1 MSKNILSNWTASRIQ
16 KENATRFAEGSVMF
30 VTRPY
35 FSTRALTFI
44 VGSAPDLNAVGLGW
58 CVAPAG
64 QEMVFFD
71 YHAGS
76 VIQYGTFNPAFRA
89 TEAETN
95 LVSDRQTNGSEDF
108 AIDAIGVGQRGIR
121 VRYSES
127 DLATLWG
134 ASGADP
140 NTSFGRALRGLESIY
155 DPAGI
160 AVPAQFQSPF
170 NLEDGPFTAAQGLVD
185 VSLEWDT
192 RRKVSMGTLDLFP
205 QGGAR
210 SLLRANGMPASVNR
224 YRIPEGFK
232 WGRAGGQDS
241 QLVVRAVLRHD
252 LVIPLNLIAPPLSP
266 SGAVQTPQELDLE
279 IVIRLYGIGFSEASV
294 NV

>member
-1 MSKNILSNWTASRIQ
+1 MSKPLSNFTAERIR
-16 KENATRFAEGSVMF
+16 KENANKFADGSVMF

-35 FSTRALTFI
+35 FSTRALSFI
-44 VGSAPDLNAVGLGW
+44 VQSAPDLNGVGVGV
-58 CVAPAG
+58 CVALAG

-76 VIQYGTFNPAFRA
+76 VIQYGTFNQAFRA

-95 LVSDRQTNGSEDF
+95 LVTDRQTNGSEDF
-108 AIDAIGVGQRGIR
+108 AIDGIGVGQRGVR

-134 ASGADP
+134 TMAASPD
-140 NTSFGRALRGLESIY
+140 TSFGRAMRGLESIY

-160 AVPAQFQSPF
+160 CVPPQFQSPF

-185 VSLEWDT
+185 VSIEWDT
-192 RRKVSMGTLDLFP
+192 RRKVSIGTLDLFP

-210 SLLRANGMPASVNR
+210 SLLRANGIPASGNR

-232 WGRAGGQDS
+232 WGRSGGQDS

-252 LVIPLNLIAPPLSP
+252 LVIPLNLIVPPLSP
-266 SGAVQTPQELDLE
+266 SGAVQTPQEIDLE
-279 IVIRLYGIGFSEASV
+279 IVVRLYGMGFSEASA